1 MSTSEELCIKEDCKQ
16 IKSAV
21 AEITMTA
28 DSGLSSAAI
37 YEVHIYVSDPH
48 LRFRKT
54 SFFSSPHLGSHGK
67 MIITDFIFPHVSNL
81 VYKAKG
87 KDKRSVM
94 HRCCLKK
101 KMKRKQ

>member
-37 YEVHIYVSDPH
+37 YEVYIYVSDPH
-48 LRFRKT
+48 LRFRKA

-67 MIITDFIFPHVSNL
+67 MIITDFLFPHVSNL
-81 VYKAKG
+81 VHKAKG
-87 KDKRSVM
+87 KDKHSVM
-94 HRCCLKK
+94 HKCCLKK